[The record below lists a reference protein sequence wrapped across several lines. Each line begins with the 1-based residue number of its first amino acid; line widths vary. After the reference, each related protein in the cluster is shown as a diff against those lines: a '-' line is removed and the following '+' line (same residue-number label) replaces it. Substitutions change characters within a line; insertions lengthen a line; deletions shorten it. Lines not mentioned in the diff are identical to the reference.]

1 MPNFDGGHYFF
12 ACLLPVRHS
21 PTKSHEHA
29 LRAAISVLPTGFP
42 FGMPAAGIPTPQP
55 PSPFAASTKVHFARL
70 VVVGDTIFNGRD
82 RSDAISVA
90 IGRSPN
96 PLVPNIVDQLSC
108 AYLLVSLD
116 LDARSGDR
124 AQIAAILAEFWSQV
138 GPQLVDVFA
147 ELRGYQPG
155 MAPEKVAEL
164 MLRCQIDTA
173 MPFNDY
179 WPSTP
184 PLADTSKWV
193 LAAPG
198 IAAFV
203 AVAAVVLLVA
213 SALAGGTPV
222 WAWIVALLL
231 GVAAGAYVVY
241 RTILRRALA
250 PLPNAPHGDLPS
262 VLKALYLQHR
272 FVDFAL
278 NAQGK
283 SAADLHR
290 DFGAFLAA
298 HAPSSPQPTQ
308 KPGVIR

>member
-42 FGMPAAGIPTPQP
+42 FGVAVPGVAMPQP
-55 PSPFAASTKVHFARL
+55 PSPFAASTTVHFARL

-108 AYLLVSLD
+108 AYLLLSLD
-116 LDARSGDR
+116 LDAPSGDR
-124 AQIAAILAEFWSQV
+124 AQIASLLAEFWSQV
-138 GPQLVDVFA
+138 GPQLEDVFS

-155 MAPEKVAEL
+155 MTPDQVADL

-184 PLADTSKWV
+184 PLQDTSKWA

-213 SALAGGTPV
+213 SALAGGTPI
-222 WAWIVALLL
+222 WAVVVALLL
-231 GVAAGAYVVY
+231 GVAAGAYAVY

-250 PLPNAPHGDLPS
+250 PLPSAPTGDLRS
-262 VLKALYLQHR
+262 VLKALYLQHH

-278 NAQGK
+278 DAQGM

-290 DFGAFLAA
+290 EFGAFLGT

-308 KPGVIR
+308 DPGVIR

>member
-12 ACLLPVRHS
+12 ACLLPVRQS

-42 FGMPAAGIPTPQP
+42 FGKSVPGIAMPQP
-55 PSPFAASTKVHFARL
+55 PSPFAASQTVHFARL
-70 VVVGDTIFNGRD
+70 VVVSDTIFNGRD

-90 IGRSPN
+90 IGRSPD
-96 PLVPNIVDQLSC
+96 PLVPNIVDQLSD

-116 LDARSGDR
+116 LDATSDDR
-124 AQIAAILAEFWSQV
+124 TQIAATLAEFWSQV

-147 ELRGYQPG
+147 ELRDYVPG
-155 MAPEKVAEL
+155 MAPDAVAAM

-179 WPSTP
+179 WATTP
-184 PLADTSKWV
+184 PLENTSKWV

-198 IAAFV
+198 LAALV
-203 AVAAVVLLVA
+203 AVAAVVLVVA
-213 SALAGGTPV
+213 SALLGSTPI
-222 WAWIVALLL
+222 WAWIVALLV
-231 GVAAGAYVVY
+231 GVAAGLYVVY
-241 RTILRRALA
+241 RAILRRALA
-250 PLPNAPHGDLPS
+250 PLPTAPHSDLAS
-262 VLKALYLQHR
+262 VLKALYLQHH
-272 FVDFAL
+272 FVGFAL
-278 NAQGK
+278 DAQGK
-283 SAADLHR
+283 SDDDLHR
-290 DFGAFLAA
+290 DFGAFLST